1 MKKIIVILF
10 MLVGIVAN
18 MNAQRVSLT
27 DVLYTV
33 GSPDIE
39 GTVNGKI
46 YECRIAEMGMI
57 DSLRY
62 IGTMRDSI
70 HTPSIRFQKTFA
82 VKIEIIGVGM
92 IQIDPKS
99 TTARICFSMY
109 RTKSDAK
116 HNRYNIMSSKLDF
129 LAHFTEHSLLN
140 DYYVSVKD
148 YKVVTT
154 PRPKTQPKKREPSI
168 KLIKN

>member
-46 YECRIAEMGMI
+46 YECRIVEMGMI
-57 DSLRY
+57 DSLSY
-62 IGTMRDSI
+62 VG
-70 HTPSIRFQKTFA
+70 HNPSIRVQKTFA
-82 VKIEIIGVGM
+82 VKIEIVGVGM

-99 TTARICFSMY
+99 IKARICFSLY

-116 HNRYNIMSSKLDF
+116 HNRYNIMSSKYDF
-129 LAHFTEHSLLN
+129 LFHFTEYSLLN

-154 PRPKTQPKKREPSI
+154 PRPKPQPKKREPSI
-168 KLIKN
+168 KLINN